1 MCDKIVSEDLF
12 ELKYCQDRYK
22 NEEMCNKAAC
32 RYDFLPALKFVPD
45 WFVTNKMI
53 KKLLTAF
60 YADDNILF

>member
-12 ELKYCQDRYK
+12 KLKYCQDRYK

-45 WFVTNKMI
+45 SFVTNKMI